1 MLAINTA
8 FLTANL
14 ALESSSGVF
23 TKTLDAKSKH
33 SENVLKNIDELCKE
47 ANIDILD
54 VDTVAVVTGPGS
66 FTGLRI
72 GVAIAKALGCVNKN
86 LKFVSVSS
94 LELMAYIV
102 AKNRLNQGQD
112 FVCVLN
118 ALSNFYFVGYFD
130 KNGTKLKSETMVEK
144 EVYDQITVQKFGL
157 AGDLEGLQTVEI
169 SSLDLLK
176 FAKTKHE
183 FISEKELLPLYLR
196 PSQAESDLLLKN
208 TKKDT
213 KNS

>member
-94 LELMAYIV
+94 L
-102 AKNRLNQGQD
+102 
-112 FVCVLN
+112 
-118 ALSNFYFVGYFD
+118 
-130 KNGTKLKSETMVEK
+130 
-144 EVYDQITVQKFGL
+144 
-157 AGDLEGLQTVEI
+157 
-169 SSLDLLK
+169 
-176 FAKTKHE
+176 
-183 FISEKELLPLYLR
+183 
-196 PSQAESDLLLKN
+196 
-208 TKKDT
+208 
-213 KNS
+213 